1 MASLYA
7 SIASGHFLSS
17 AILSAS
23 STRPAAR
30 LGDFCALPRFWAC
43 ELSGIELKRKAK
55 TIRRRIDF
63 ETGDAIFIVNS
74 ERGLLVSL
82 SLSRIAAS
90 VNTCVAGPGLCENV
104 AQSAKMNWL

>member
-7 SIASGHFLSS
+7 SIASGHFFSS

-30 LGDFCALPRFWAC
+30 LVDFFCGAPPCFWAC
-43 ELSGIELKRKAK
+43 ELSGAGPNRRAD

-63 ETGDAIFIVNS
+63 EWGNAIFITQLQISSNHV
-74 ERGLLVSL
+74 GL
-82 SLSRIAAS
+82 SLNETRGENPMTLGLWRID
-90 VNTCVAGPGLCENV
+90 
-104 AQSAKMNWL
+104 